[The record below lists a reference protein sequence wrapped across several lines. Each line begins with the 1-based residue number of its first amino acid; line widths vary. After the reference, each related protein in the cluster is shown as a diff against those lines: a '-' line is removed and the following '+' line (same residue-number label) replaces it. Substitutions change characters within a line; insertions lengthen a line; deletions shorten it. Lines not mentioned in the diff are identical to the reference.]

1 MNIFSHKK
9 GWNSWMIQ
17 VHVKPPPIPLIIG
30 KYDGKSEKYFV
41 GLKLRR
47 DPTSSTS
54 DLYDFNMSLFDNG
67 DPEDFFVCA

>member
-1 MNIFSHKK
+1 MDDTSACETSAN
-9 GWNSWMIQ
+9 
-17 VHVKPPPIPLIIG
+17 PPNHRKIRG
-30 KYDGKSEKYFV
+30 QSEKYFV